1 MAFSFKENKRDAIE
15 LLNTVAQELN
25 TDDNNKAGRIFR
37 AVLHAIRDR
46 LPVNDAVHFSAA
58 LPIIWKGIYFDQ
70 YDPTIVP
77 ITIRSR
83 EDWINY
89 IRSKNAFAAN
99 NDFQQ
104 DNEITDAFKGV
115 FAALQKRM
123 PEGQLQQV
131 RDALSQEIQEL
142 LES

>member
-1 MAFSFKENKRDAIE
+1 MAFSFEENKRDAIE
-15 LLNTVAQELN
+15 LLNTVAKELN

-104 DNEITDAFKGV
+104 DNEIIDAFKGV

-131 RDALSQEIQEL
+131 KDALSQEIQAL
-142 LES
+142 LEA